1 MAMDTFLKRKSRG
14 FSVTESVV
22 VCAVVAIGSALAYP
36 SVQRSISFYKLS
48 SGAQQVSQAFE
59 TAKFEAIRANTSR
72 CIFIDVANNRIGIGA
87 SYATATFFDLPRD
100 VRIADDVAQM
110 VGATETLPVIKDAAN
125 NAAVIN
131 GDNNSGSGNSG
142 SGNSGSGNSGSGNSG
157 SGSNSHDC
165 MKRQEGNSLCSTSLP
180 KISGDVSK
188 RHMAFTSK
196 GLPGVN
202 PGTVNWVYLTN
213 NDQELMVIAVTSAGS
228 VQTFKWNKNTRTW
241 S

>member
-1 MAMDTFLKRKSRG
+1 MDTFLKRKSRG

-48 SGAQQVSQAFE
+48 SGAQQISQAFE
-59 TAKFEAIRANTSR
+59 TAKFESIRANTSR

-87 SYATATFFDLPRD
+87 SYGTATFFDLPRD
-100 VRIADDVAQM
+100 VRIANDVTQM

-125 NAAVIN
+125 NASVIN
-131 GDNNSGSGNSG
+131 DDS
-142 SGNSGSGNSGSGNSG
+142 NSG
-157 SGSNSHDC
+157 SGSGSYDY
-165 MKRQEGNSLCSTSLP
+165 MKRQEGDSLCSTSLP
-180 KISGDVSK
+180 KINGDESK
-188 RHMAFTSK
+188 RQMAFTSR

-213 NDQELMVIAVTSAGS
+213 SDQELMVVAVTSAGS